1 MPLEREGFLSRTNG
15 AAASQGWGN
24 DSSWM
29 QQKAIFG
36 KLEEALGIRTM
47 TFTAPGFCSVL
58 PGAEVRL
65 HAAPLGGAG

>member
-1 MPLEREGFLSRTNG
+1 MPLEREDFLSRTNG

-47 TFTAPGFCSVL
+47 TFTAPGFCLVL
-58 PGAEVRL
+58 PGAEVWL